1 MEELYT
7 RLEDIKGMQLSPLM
21 EQYKSV
27 KTEYHDCI
35 LFYRL
40 GDFYE
45 MFFEDAVNVSAEL
58 ELALT
63 GKNCGLDKRAAMCGI
78 PYHSYESYLSRLVG
92 KNYRV
97 AICEQV
103 EDPALAKGLVRR
115 EVIRIVTPGT
125 NMSADALDE
134 KSNSFLLCVVYAGN
148 AFGIAASDISTG
160 EFYVTQCTTPSETH
174 DEILRYS
181 PREILCNRE
190 CLINGLNLDD
200 IDISGNL
207 QPSVLDERSEASGT
221 DGLCEHFG
229 GKEEVEAM
237 KAEYPAGMIAAADL
251 LKYLEDT
258 QKNDLSNLTKI
269 STYCRSRYMI
279 IDNST
284 RRNLELLET
293 MRDKEKKGSLL
304 WVVDKSRTAMGGRLI
319 KSFIEQP
326 LLDPEEINL
335 RLDCIEE
342 LKNNMIDR
350 EEIREYLGTVY
361 DLERLSG
368 RISYRSASPRDLK
381 AFGSSLYTLPAVKD
395 LLKSF
400 NSKVMKTV
408 YESFDTLYDLFELI
422 DKAISE
428 EPPLT
433 IKEGGIIKTGFNEE
447 VDSLR
452 NAKTEGKN
460 WLLELESRKREE
472 TGIRNLRIKYN
483 KVFGYYYEVTNSFKD
498 QVPESWARKQ
508 TLTGAERYTND
519 ELKDLED
526 KILHAQDRLFSLEY
540 DIFNEIRE
548 SISQNI
554 SRILQTAHSVALID
568 AMCSIALVAE
578 RNGFV
583 RPDVDNG
590 STIDIIE
597 GRHPVVEQFIGH
609 EKFVDNDCLLNDKG
623 SRVLLITGP
632 NMAGKS
638 TYMRQTALIVLMAQ
652 CGFFVPAKKAHIGI
666 VDRIFTRVGASDDL
680 SSGQSTFMV
689 EMNEVSVIV
698 RNATARSLIILDEIG
713 RGTSTFDGLAIAW
726 AVLEHI
732 CNKNLIGA
740 KTMFATHYHEL
751 NELEGRLE
759 GVINYCVAV
768 KEEGEDIVFLRKI
781 VRGGANRSY
790 GIEVAKLAGL
800 PRSIIKRAKEITK
813 LLASDAITDRI
824 EDDLSPRR
832 RSRKPKI
839 GEGQFSLFEQIDN
852 DPLLGSV
859 DKADNQLSEA
869 EEDVLDEIRK
879 LEITNLTPIECMN
892 VLSRFKDQLNNNE
905 ATK

>member
-7 RLEDIKGMQLSPLM
+7 SLEDVKGMQLSPLM

-27 KTEYHDCI
+27 KDEYHDCV

-78 PYHSYESYLSRLVG
+78 PFHSYETYLSRLVA

-125 NMSADALDE
+125 NMSADALEE
-134 KSNSFLLCVVYAGN
+134 KSNSFLLCVIYTGD

-160 EFYVTQCTTPSETH
+160 EFYVTECKTASETR
-174 DEILRYS
+174 DEVLRYN

-190 CLINGLNLDD
+190 LTVSDLSLETIDPYGNLRPMVLDD
-200 IDISGNL
+200 CSSD
-207 QPSVLDERSEASGT
+207 DFA
-221 DGLCEHFG
+221 GLAEHFG
-229 GKEEVEAM
+229 TTEQIEAI
-237 KAEYPAGMIAAADL
+237 KKDYPAGINAAAVL
-251 LKYLEDT
+251 FKYLRDT
-258 QKNDLSNLTKI
+258 QKNDLSNLTRI
-269 STYCRSRYMI
+269 STYCRSRYMV

-304 WVVDKSRTAMGGRLI
+304 WVVDRSRTAMGGRLI

-326 LLDPEEINL
+326 LLDPEEINQ
-335 RLDCIEE
+335 RLDCVEE
-342 LKNNMIDR
+342 LRDNMIDR

-381 AFGSSLYTLPAVKD
+381 AFGSSLYTLPAVKE
-395 LLKSF
+395 LIKGFKSTILK
-400 NSKVMKTV
+400 NI

-422 DKAISE
+422 DNAISD
-428 EPPLT
+428 EPPLA
-433 IKEGGIIKTGFNEE
+433 IKEGGIIKPGYNSE

-460 WLLELESRKREE
+460 WLIELETRKREE

-498 QVPESWARKQ
+498 MVPESWSRKQ
-508 TLTGAERYTND
+508 TLTGAERYTNE

-548 SISQNI
+548 TISQNI
-554 SRILQTAHSVALID
+554 SRILQTARSIAWID

-578 RNGFV
+578 RNGYV
-583 RPDVDNG
+583 RPEVDDG
-590 STIDIIE
+590 TVLDIIE
-597 GRHPVVEQFIGH
+597 GRHPVVEQFIGR

-652 CGFFVPAKKAHIGI
+652 CGFFVPARKAHIGI

-732 CNKNLIGA
+732 CDKNLIGA

-768 KEEGEDIVFLRKI
+768 KEDGEDIVFLRKI

-813 LLASDAITDRI
+813 LLACDAITDRI
-824 EDDLSPRR
+824 EDDLSPKR
-832 RSRKPKI
+832 RSRRSKI
-839 GEGQFSLFEQIDN
+839 GEGQFSLFEQLDN
-852 DPLLGSV
+852 DPLLRLDGKAEEQS
-859 DKADNQLSEA
+859 DKA
-869 EEDVLDEIRK
+869 EEEVCKEIRDMD
-879 LEITNLTPIECMN
+879 ITSLTPIECMN
-892 VLSRFKDQLNNNE
+892 VLNRFKDQLTNNE

>member
-7 RLEDIKGMQLSPLM
+7 SLDDVKNMQLSPLM
-21 EQYKSV
+21 DQYKSI
-27 KTEYHDCI
+27 KEEYKDCV

-45 MFFEDAVNVSAEL
+45 MFFEDAVNVSSEL

-103 EDPALAKGLVRR
+103 EDPALAKGLVKR

-125 NMSADALDE
+125 NMSAEALDE
-134 KSNSFLLCVVYAGN
+134 KSNSFIICVVYN
-148 AFGIAASDISTG
+148 NEKYGIAAADISTG
-160 EFYVTQCTTPSETH
+160 EFFTTECSGPNETH
-174 DEILRYS
+174 DEILRYA
-181 PREILCNRE
+181 PREILCN
-190 CLINGLNLDD
+190 NAVSGSGLSLDD
-200 IDISGNL
+200 IDPGGNL
-207 QPSVLDERSEASGT
+207 HPTILEAKDEPGDS
-221 DGLCEHFG
+221 DILIDHFG
-229 GKEEVEAM
+229 SKEEINAM
-237 KAEYPAGMIAAADL
+237 KSDYPIGIIAASDL
-251 LKYLEDT
+251 FAYLKHT

-269 STYCRSRYMI
+269 TTYCRSRYMV

-304 WVVDKSRTAMGGRLI
+304 WVIDKSKTAMGGRLL
-319 KSFIEQP
+319 KSYIEQP
-326 LLDPEEINL
+326 LLDPDEINS
-335 RLDCIEE
+335 RLDCVEE

-395 LLKSF
+395 LLKCF
-400 NSKVMKTV
+400 NCSIIKNI
-408 YESFDTLYDLFELI
+408 YESFDTLYDLYELI

-428 EPPLT
+428 EPPLS
-433 IKEGGIIKTGFNEE
+433 IKEGGIIKAGYNEE
-447 VDSLR
+447 VDTLR

-460 WLLELESRKREE
+460 WLIELESKKKEE
-472 TGIRNLRIKYN
+472 TGIKNLRIKYN
-483 KVFGYYYEVTNSFKD
+483 KVFGYYYEVTNSFKNL
-498 QVPESWARKQ
+498 VPPSWVRKQ

-526 KILHAQDRLFSLEY
+526 KVLHAQDRLFSLEY
-540 DIFNEIRE
+540 DLFNEIRE
-548 SISQNI
+548 IISQNI
-554 SRILQTAHSVALID
+554 ARILHTAHNIALID
-568 AMCSIALVAE
+568 AMCSVALVSE
-578 RNGFV
+578 RNGYV
-583 RPDVDNG
+583 RPEVDNENV
-590 STIDIIE
+590 IDIIE
-597 GRHPVVEQFIGH
+597 GRHPVVEQFLGR
-609 EKFVDNDCLLNDKG
+609 EKFIDNDCLLNDKG

-652 CGFFVPAKKAHIGI
+652 CGFFVPAKTAHIGI

-698 RNATARSLIILDEIG
+698 RNATAKSLIILDEIG

-732 CNKNLIGA
+732 CNKKLIGA

-768 KEEGEDIVFLRKI
+768 KEDGEDIVFLRKI
-781 VRGGANRSY
+781 IRGGANRSY

-800 PRSIIKRAKEITK
+800 PKTIIKRAKEITK
-813 LLASDAITDRI
+813 LLASDEITDRI
-824 EDDLSPRR
+824 ENDFAPKRRKASNDSIGQMNFFDSP
-832 RSRKPKI
+832 KPKEYEFI
-839 GEGQFSLFEQIDN
+839 KELKNID
-852 DPLLGSV
+852 
-859 DKADNQLSEA
+859 
-869 EEDVLDEIRK
+869 
-879 LEITNLTPIECMN
+879 ITTLTPIDCMN
-892 VLSRFKDQLNNNE
+892 FLYKIKQEIGED
-905 ATK
+905 K

>member
-1 MEELYT
+1 MEEFYT
-7 RLEDIKGMQLSPLM
+7 RLDDIRDKQLSPLM
-21 EQYKSV
+21 EQYKSI
-27 KTEYHDCI
+27 KDEYHDCI

-45 MFFEDAVNVSAEL
+45 MFFEDAVNVSGEL

-78 PYHSYESYLSRLVG
+78 PYHSYESFLSRLVG

-125 NMSADALDE
+125 NMSAEALDD
-134 KSNSFLLCVVYAGN
+134 KSNSFLICVIYDKS
-148 AFGIAASDISTG
+148 AFGIAAADISTG
-160 EFYVTQCTTPSETH
+160 EFFVTQCGTASEAH
-174 DEILRYS
+174 DEAAKYS
-181 PREILCNRE
+181 PREILCNKDI
-190 CLINGLNLDD
+190 LTNDLSLDD
-200 IDISGNL
+200 IDPSGNL
-207 QPSVLDERSEASGT
+207 RPTVIDDKDESISP
-221 DGLCEHFG
+221 DDLYEHFG

-237 KAEYPAGMIAAADL
+237 RADYPSGTTAAACL
-251 LKYLEDT
+251 FAYLKKT

-269 STYCRSRYMI
+269 STYSRSRYMI

-284 RRNLELLET
+284 RRNLELIET
-293 MRDKEKKGSLL
+293 MRDKGKKGSLL
-304 WVVDKSRTAMGGRLI
+304 WVIDKSRTAMGGRLLRN
-319 KSFIEQP
+319 FIEQP
-326 LLDPEEINL
+326 LLDPNEINQ
-335 RLDCIEE
+335 RLDCVEE

-350 EEIREYLGTVY
+350 EEIREYLGSVY

-381 AFGSSLYTLPAVKD
+381 AFGSSLYTLPAVKE
-395 LLKSF
+395 LLKAF
-400 NSKVMKTV
+400 NSNILKDI
-408 YESFDTLYDLFELI
+408 YESFDTLYDLFELT
-422 DKAISE
+422 DNAISE
-428 EPPLT
+428 DAPLT
-433 IKEGGIIKTGFNEE
+433 IKEGGIIKPGFNSE

-460 WLLELESRKREE
+460 WVLELESKEREA
-472 TGIRNLRIKYN
+472 TGIRNLRIKFN
-483 KVFGYYYEVTNSFKD
+483 KVFGYYFEVTNSFKEM
-498 QVPESWARKQ
+498 VPKSWVRKQ
-508 TLTGAERYTND
+508 TLTGAERYTNE
-519 ELKDLED
+519 ELKNLED
-526 KILHAQDRLFSLEY
+526 KILHAEDRLFKLEY
-540 DIFNEIRE
+540 DIFTEIRE
-548 SISQNI
+548 IISNNI
-554 SRILQTAHSVALID
+554 SRILQTAHSIALID

-578 RNGFV
+578 RNGYV
-583 RPDVDNG
+583 RPAVDDG
-590 STIDIIE
+590 SVIDIIE
-597 GRHPVVEQFIGH
+597 GRHPVIEQIIGR
-609 EKFVDNDCLLNDKG
+609 EKFVDNDCLLNENA

-652 CGFFVPAKKAHIGI
+652 CGFFVPAQKAHIGI

-698 RNATARSLIILDEIG
+698 RNATAKSLIILDEIG

-732 CNKNLIGA
+732 CSKKLIGA

-768 KEEGEDIVFLRKI
+768 KEDGEDIVFLRKI
-781 VRGGANRSY
+781 IRGGANRSY

-824 EDDLSPRR
+824 ENDLAPKRR
-832 RSRKPKI
+832 RGNSSPD
-839 GEGQFSLFEQIDN
+839 EGQFNLFDAISNEASDN
-852 DPLLGSV
+852 SEPS
-859 DKADNQLSEA
+859 LSEKENA
-869 EEDVLDEIRK
+869 VLSEIRQ
-879 LEITNLTPIECMN
+879 LDITALTPLDCMN
-892 VLSRFKDQLNNNE
+892 ILSRFKQDID
-905 ATK
+905 

>member
-1 MEELYT
+1 
-7 RLEDIKGMQLSPLM
+7 MQLSPLM

-27 KTEYHDCI
+27 KDEYHDCV

-78 PYHSYESYLSRLVG
+78 PYHSYETYLSRLVG

-125 NMSADALDE
+125 DMSAEALDE
-134 KSNSFLLCVVYAGN
+134 KSNSFLLCVIFDGH
-148 AFGIAASDISTG
+148 AFGIAATDISTG
-160 EFYVTQCTTPSETH
+160 EFYITECSAAPEAH
-174 DEILRYS
+174 DEVLRYN
-181 PREILCNRE
+181 PREILCNKE
-190 CLINGLNLDD
+190 IEISGLDLND
-200 IDISGNL
+200 IDPSGNL
-207 QPSVLDERSEASGT
+207 RPSFIEERDRAEGT
-221 DGLCEHFG
+221 DCLSEHFG
-229 GKEEVEAM
+229 GAEETSVM
-237 KAEYPAGMIAAADL
+237 SRDYPSGMIAAANL
-251 LKYLEDT
+251 FMYLKNT

-269 STYCRSRYMI
+269 STYCRSRYMV

-284 RRNLELLET
+284 RRNLELIET

-304 WVVDKSRTAMGGRLI
+304 WVIDKSRTAMGGRLI

-335 RLDCIEE
+335 RLDCVEE

-350 EEIREYLGTVY
+350 EEIREYLGSVY

-400 NSKVMKTV
+400 NSSILKEI
-408 YESFDTLYDLFELI
+408 YGSFDTLYDLFELT
-422 DKAISE
+422 DNAISE
-428 EPPLT
+428 DAPLT
-433 IKEGGIIKTGFNEE
+433 IKEGGIIKPGFNSE

-460 WLLELESRKREE
+460 WLLELEAKNREE
-472 TGIRNLRIKYN
+472 TGIRNLRIKFN
-483 KVFGYYYEVTNSFKD
+483 KVFGYYFEVTNSFKD
-498 QVPESWARKQ
+498 MVPDDWIRKQ
-508 TLTGAERYTND
+508 TLTGAERYTNE
-519 ELKDLED
+519 ELKNLED
-526 KILHAQDRLFSLEY
+526 KILHAEDRLFKLEY
-540 DIFNEIRE
+540 DIFTQIRE
-548 SISQNI
+548 TISENI
-554 SRILQTAHSVALID
+554 TRILHTAHSIALID

-578 RNGFV
+578 RNGYV
-583 RPDVDNG
+583 RPLVDD
-590 STIDIIE
+590 SAIIDIIE
-597 GRHPVVEQFIGH
+597 GRHPVIEQIIGR
-609 EKFVDNDCLLNDKG
+609 ENFVDNDCLLNENA

-652 CGFFVPAKKAHIGI
+652 CGFFVPAKKAHIGT

-698 RNATARSLIILDEIG
+698 RNATSRSLIILDEIG

-732 CNKNLIGA
+732 CNKKLIGA

-800 PRSIIKRAKEITK
+800 PRSIIKRAKDITK
-813 LLASDAITDRI
+813 LLAGDEITDRI
-824 EDDLSPRR
+824 ENDLSPRR
-832 RSRKPKI
+832 KRNTNTV
-839 GEGQFSLFEQIDN
+839 GEGQFNFFDNEIKKETDVENGKTEEIIRQIR
-852 DPLLGSV
+852 
-859 DKADNQLSEA
+859 E
-869 EEDVLDEIRK
+869 LD
-879 LEITNLTPIECMN
+879 ITQLTPVDCLN
-892 VLSRFKDQLNNNE
+892 FLSKIKTDLER
-905 ATK
+905 

>member
-1 MEELYT
+1 
-7 RLEDIKGMQLSPLM
+7 MQLSPLM

-27 KTEYHDCI
+27 KDEYHDCV

-45 MFFEDAVNVSAEL
+45 MFFEDAVKVSSEL
-58 ELALT
+58 ELVLT

-103 EDPALAKGLVRR
+103 EDPALAKGLVKR

-125 NMSADALDE
+125 NISADALEE
-134 KSNSFLLCVVYAGN
+134 KSNSFLVCIVMTDSI
-148 AFGIAASDISTG
+148 FGLAATDISTG
-160 EFYVTQCTTPSETH
+160 EFYVTECKTVAETH
-174 DEILRYS
+174 DEVLRYNPKEVLLNDDALS
-181 PREILCNRE
+181 S
-190 CLINGLNLDD
+190 GLSLED
-200 IDISGNL
+200 IDPSGNL
-207 QPSVLDERSEASGT
+207 SPSLLDDRYET
-221 DGLCEHFG
+221 DNTDCLIEHFED
-229 GKEEVEAM
+229 KEEI
-237 KAEYPAGMIAAADL
+237 KATVNDYPFGMIAAANL
-251 LKYLEDT
+251 FLFLKHT
-258 QKNDLSNLTKI
+258 QKNELSNLTKI

-279 IDNST
+279 VDNST

-304 WVVDKSRTAMGGRLI
+304 WVIDKSRTAMGGRLL
-319 KSFIEQP
+319 KSYIEQP
-326 LLDPEEINL
+326 LVDPSEINM
-335 RLDCIEE
+335 RLDCVEE

-350 EEIREYLGTVY
+350 EEIREYLGSVY

-368 RISYRSASPRDLK
+368 RISYRSATPRDLK

-395 LLKSF
+395 LLKAF
-400 NSKVMKTV
+400 NSLIIKNI
-408 YESFDTLYDLFELI
+408 YDRFDTLYDLFELI

-428 EPPLT
+428 DPPLS
-433 IKEGGIIKTGFNEE
+433 IKEGGIIKPGFNEE

-460 WLLELESRKREE
+460 WLLELETKKREE

-483 KVFGYYYEVTNSFKD
+483 KVFGYYYEVTNSFKEM
-498 QVPESWARKQ
+498 VPESWTRKQ
-508 TLTGAERYTND
+508 TLTGAERYTNE
-519 ELKDLED
+519 ELKELED

-540 DIFNEIRE
+540 DIFNEIRDV
-548 SISQNI
+548 ISENI
-554 SRILQTAHSVALID
+554 SRILGTAHCIACID
-568 AMCSIALVAE
+568 AMCSIAVVAE
-578 RNGFV
+578 RNGYV
-583 RPDVDNG
+583 RPDVDD
-590 STIDIIE
+590 SAVIDIIE
-597 GRHPVVEQFIGH
+597 GRHPVVEQFIGR
-609 EKFVDNDCLLNDKG
+609 ENFVDNDCLLNDQV

-652 CGFFVPAKKAHIGI
+652 CGFFVPAKKAHIGV

-680 SSGQSTFMV
+680 ASGQSTFMV

-698 RNATARSLIILDEIG
+698 RNATAKSLIILDEIG

-732 CNKNLIGA
+732 CSKKLIGA

-781 VRGGANRSY
+781 IRGGANRSY

-800 PRSIIKRAKEITK
+800 PRSIIKRAKDITK
-813 LLASDAITDRI
+813 LLANNEISERI
-824 EDDLSPRR
+824 ENDLTPRR
-832 RSRKPKI
+832 KRSNRYV
-839 GEGQFSLFEQIDN
+839 GEGQINFF
-852 DPLLGSV
+852 DPDLQPADSED
-859 DKADNQLSEA
+859 DKNESEVIKRIR
-869 EEDVLDEIRK
+869 ELD
-879 LEITNLTPIECMN
+879 ITSLTPIECMN
-892 VLSRFKDQLNNNE
+892 ILSDLKEEL
-905 ATK
+905 K

>member
-7 RLEDIKGMQLSPLM
+7 RLSDVKDMQLSPLM

-27 KTEYHDCI
+27 KDEYHDCV

-78 PYHSYESYLSRLVG
+78 PFHSYESYLSRLVG

-103 EDPALAKGLVRR
+103 EDPALAKGLVKR

-125 NMSADALDE
+125 NMSAEALDE
-134 KSNSFLLCVVYAGN
+134 KSNSFLICVIFDDN
-148 AFGIAASDISTG
+148 AYGIAAADISTG
-160 EFYVTQCTTPSETH
+160 EFYATECKTVSEAH
-174 DEILRYS
+174 DEIMRYS
-181 PREILCNRE
+181 PREILCNE
-190 CLINGLNLDD
+190 KTGASGLRLDD
-200 IDISGNL
+200 IDPSGNL
-207 QPSVLDERSEASGT
+207 YPSVIDKKDEA
-221 DGLCEHFG
+221 DGCACLIGHFA
-229 GKEEVEAM
+229 GKEEIEAM
-237 KAEYPAGMIAAADL
+237 RGDFPAGMTAAANL
-251 LKYLEDT
+251 FTYLKNT

-269 STYCRSRYMI
+269 STYCRSRYMVV
-279 IDNST
+279 DNST
-284 RRNLELLET
+284 RRNLELTET

-304 WVVDKSRTAMGGRLI
+304 WVIDRSRTAMGGRLL
-319 KSFIEQP
+319 KSYIEQP

-335 RLDCIEE
+335 RLDCVEE

-395 LLKSF
+395 LLKGFDSTIIK
-400 NSKVMKTV
+400 SI

-422 DKAISE
+422 DNAISE
-428 EPPLT
+428 EPPLA
-433 IKEGGIIKTGFNEE
+433 IKEGGIIKAGFNAE
-447 VDSLR
+447 VDTLR

-460 WLLELESRKREE
+460 WLLELEGRKREE
-472 TGIRNLRIKYN
+472 TGIKNLRIKYN
-483 KVFGYYYEVTNSFKD
+483 KVFGYYFEVTNSFKNM
-498 QVPESWARKQ
+498 VPQDWVRKQ
-508 TLTGAERYTND
+508 TLTGAERYTNE

-540 DIFNEIRE
+540 DIFNDIRDT
-548 SISQNI
+548 ISENI
-554 SRILQTAHSVALID
+554 SRILQTAHCIAVID

-578 RNGFV
+578 RNNYI
-583 RPDVDNG
+583 RPVVDNG
-590 STIDIIE
+590 SVLDIIE
-597 GRHPVVEQFIGH
+597 GRHPVIEQIIGR
-609 EKFVDNDCLLNDKG
+609 EKFVDNDCLLNDKS

-698 RNATARSLIILDEIG
+698 RNATAKSLIILDEIG

-732 CNKNLIGA
+732 CNKNTIGA

-781 VRGGANRSY
+781 IRGGANRSY

-813 LLASDAITDRI
+813 LLASDEITGRI
-824 EDDLSPRR
+824 ENDLSPRR
-832 RSRKPKI
+832 KKKGSV
-839 GEGQFSLFEQIDN
+839 GEGQFNLFDVAAQQNEDINTAQTNEKDEYEKELIREIKDID
-852 DPLLGSV
+852 L
-859 DKADNQLSEA
+859 
-869 EEDVLDEIRK
+869 
-879 LEITNLTPIECMN
+879 TTLTPIDCLN
-892 VLSRFKDQLNNNE
+892 FLSDIKDRLQ
-905 ATK
+905 KGHS

>member
-1 MEELYT
+1 
-7 RLEDIKGMQLSPLM
+7 MQLSPLM
-21 EQYKSV
+21 DQYKSI
-27 KTEYHDCI
+27 KDEYKDCV

-45 MFFEDAVNVSAEL
+45 MFFEDAVNVSREL

-103 EDPALAKGLVRR
+103 EDPALAKGLVKR

-125 NMSADALDE
+125 NMSAEALDE
-134 KSNSFLLCVVYAGN
+134 KSNSFIICVVFKKDL
-148 AFGIAASDISTG
+148 FGIAAADISTG
-160 EFYVTQCTTPSETH
+160 EFFLTQCSGVNETR
-174 DEILRYS
+174 DEILRYA
-181 PREILCNRE
+181 PREIICDRE
-190 CLINGLNLDD
+190 ILEGDLDPENIDPAGNARATLIAPED
-200 IDISGNL
+200 
-207 QPSVLDERSEASGT
+207 EASGIECLF
-221 DGLCEHFG
+221 DHFG
-229 GKEEVEAM
+229 GKEE
-237 KAEYPAGMIAAADL
+237 ICAAANDYPTGIL
-251 LKYLEDT
+251 AAANLFTYLKNT
-258 QKNDLSNLTKI
+258 QKNDLSNLTRI
-269 STYCRSRYMI
+269 TTYCRSRYMI
-279 IDNST
+279 VDNST

-304 WVVDKSRTAMGGRLI
+304 WVIDKSKTAMGGRLL
-319 KSFIEQP
+319 KSYIETP
-326 LLDPEEINL
+326 LLDTDEINL
-335 RLDCIEE
+335 RLDCVGE

-350 EEIREYLGTVY
+350 EEIREYLGSVY

-368 RISYRSASPRDLK
+368 RISYRNASPRDLK

-395 LLKSF
+395 LLKCF
-400 NSKVMKTV
+400 NSALLKDI
-408 YESFDTLYDLFELI
+408 YGSFDTLYDLYELI

-428 EPPLT
+428 EPPLS
-433 IKEGGIIKTGFNEE
+433 IKEGGIIRAGYNEE
-447 VDSLR
+447 VDTLR

-460 WLLELESRKREE
+460 WLIELEQKKKDE
-472 TGIRNLRIKYN
+472 TGIKNLRIKYN
-483 KVFGYYYEVTNSFKD
+483 KVFGYYYEVTNSFKEL
-498 QVPESWARKQ
+498 VPQSWSRKQ

-519 ELKDLED
+519 ELKELED
-526 KILHAQDRLFSLEY
+526 KILHAQDRLFALEY
-540 DIFNEIRE
+540 DLFNEIRDI
-548 SISQNI
+548 ISQNI
-554 SRILQTAHSVALID
+554 ARVLKTAHSIALID
-568 AMCSIALVAE
+568 AMCSIALVSE
-578 RNGFV
+578 RNGYV
-583 RPDVDNG
+583 RPVVDN
-590 STIDIIE
+590 STVIDIIE
-597 GRHPVVEQFIGH
+597 GRHPVVEQFIGR

-652 CGFFVPAKKAHIGI
+652 CGFFVPAKSAHIGI

-698 RNATARSLIILDEIG
+698 RNATEKSLIILDEIG

-732 CNKNLIGA
+732 CNKKLIGA

-768 KEEGEDIVFLRKI
+768 KDDGEDIVFLRKI
-781 VRGGANRSY
+781 VRGGADRSY

-800 PRSIIKRAKEITK
+800 PKSIIKRAKEITK
-813 LLASDAITDRI
+813 LLAGNEITDRI
-824 EDDLSPRR
+824 ENDFAPKRR
-832 RSRKPKI
+832 KSNAYESEGQMNFFSAAPKI
-839 GEGQFSLFEQIDN
+839 EYKFIDELKN
-852 DPLLGSV
+852 
-859 DKADNQLSEA
+859 
-869 EEDVLDEIRK
+869 LD
-879 LEITNLTPIECMN
+879 ITTLTPIDCMN
-892 VLSRFKDQLNNNE
+892 YLYKIKQE
-905 ATK
+905 IGEEK